1 MRMFH
6 RLMLIA
12 LFGLMAHPAGAATL
26 TIAAAADLKF
36 AMAEVVENFRAQHP
50 GNSIEVIYGSSGK
63 FHTQIANGAPF
74 DLFFSADIAYPR
86 ELARK
91 GLTADAARPY
101 AVGRIVLWRLKPGL
115 GENKPSQRLGEVSS
129 LRPIDLNALPQSAL
143 NKFAIA
149 NPLHAPYGK
158 RAQEALQHAGVW
170 EAMQGKL
177 VLGENIAQ
185 TAQFVDSGA
194 ADAGIVAL
202 SLVLS
207 PVMQGKGAWTLIPAA
222 WHKPL
227 EQGYVILARA
237 RDNALAKSF
246 AEYINTEPARKVM
259 RRYGFVLPG
268 EESK

>member
-1 MRMFH
+1 MMRIFH
-6 RLMLIA
+6 RLMFIA

-36 AMAEVVENFRAQHP
+36 AMAGVVENFRAQHP

-74 DLFFSADIAYPR
+74 DLFFSADISYPR
-86 ELARK
+86 ELARQ
-91 GLTADAARPY
+91 GLTADAPRLY
-101 AVGRIVLWRLKPGL
+101 AVGRIVLWSLKP
-115 GENKPSQRLGEVSS
+115 S
-129 LRPIDLNALPQSAL
+129 LAGIDLNALPQSVF

-149 NPLHAPYGK
+149 QPLHAPYGK

-170 EAMQGKL
+170 EALQGKL
-177 VLGENIAQ
+177 VLGENIAH
-185 TAQFVDSGA
+185 TAQFIDSGA

-207 PVMQGKGAWTLIPAA
+207 PVMQGKGAWTLIPAQ
-222 WHKPL
+222 WHTPL

-246 AEYINTEPARKVM
+246 AEYVNAEPARKVM